1 MLRFCLRF
9 LSNSTGAT
17 IIEYVL
23 ICAFVFL
30 VAAAAMFAVGDSSTG
45 SWGNVAEDVDTAM
58 TP

>member
-1 MLRFCLRF
+1 MLRYALRF
-9 LSNSTGAT
+9 LSNTSGAM

-30 VAAAAMFAVGDSSTG
+30 VAAAALFAVGDSSTG
-45 SWGNVAEDVDTAM
+45 SWGNIAEDVDTAM